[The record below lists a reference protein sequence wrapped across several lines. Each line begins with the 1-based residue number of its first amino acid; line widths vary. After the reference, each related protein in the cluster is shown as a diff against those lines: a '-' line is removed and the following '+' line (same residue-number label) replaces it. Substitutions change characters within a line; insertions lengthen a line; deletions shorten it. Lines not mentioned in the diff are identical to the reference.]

1 MAGLAE
7 RKQRRKYVRGR
18 YVCAVCGKRG
28 HQARNKKFHRQQ
40 LVLPSVPTEP
50 QLKLEAAG

>member
-18 YVCAVCGKRG
+18 YVCAACGKRG
-28 HQARNKKFHRQQ
+28 HQARNRKFHRQQ
-40 LVLPSVPTEP
+40 LTLPSVPPDPE
-50 QLKLEAAG
+50 LKFVLNG